1 MEVPVLLKQIAAAA
15 AQDELLFPTGG
26 VAAKL
31 QRQLNDPAC
40 TSAQLAV
47 LVQAEPLLAARVV
60 AVANSVAYNRSGRA
74 INDIRNAVSRL
85 GFDTLRVLAVAVVA
99 RQLEGMT
106 HGALHQRLAAR
117 LWQHTA
123 HVAALSR
130 IIARRVTHV
139 DPESAFFAGIIHEL
153 GGFYLISRA
162 GDFPGLLAGKDG
174 SLIAWNE
181 GGAAAVGAAVL
192 SRLNVPAGILAAI
205 EGLWSGYIALP
216 PRTLADTL
224 LLADQ
229 LAPVESPLSELA
241 GTGREGIAAEID
253 LVFDDQTLSG
263 ILAESA
269 EEVASLTDALRI

>member
-1 MEVPVLLKQIAAAA
+1 MDVPALLKQIAAAA
-15 AQDELLFPTGG
+15 AQDELLFPTGS
-26 VAAKL
+26 AASKL
-31 QRQLNDPAC
+31 QRLLDDPDC
-40 TSAQLAV
+40 SVAQLV
-47 LVQAEPLLAARVV
+47 PLVQADPLLAARVV
-60 AVANSVAYNRSGRA
+60 AVANSVAYHPSGRA
-74 INDIRNAVSRL
+74 ISDVRSAVSRL

-99 RQLEGMT
+99 RQLEGMA
-106 HGALHQRLAAR
+106 HGGAHRQMAAR

-123 HVAALSR
+123 HVAALAR
-130 IIARRVTHV
+130 IIARRVTRV

-162 GDFPGLLAGKDG
+162 EGFPGLLSGKDG
-174 SLIAWNE
+174 SLIAWEE

-192 SRLNVPAGILAAI
+192 SRLKVPAGIQAAI
-205 EGLWSGYIALP
+205 EGLWAGYIALP

-241 GTGREGIAAEID
+241 GTGREGIATDID
-253 LVFDDQTLSG
+253 LLLDDRTLSG

-269 EEVASLTDALRI
+269 AEVASLIEALRV

>member
-1 MEVPVLLKQIAAAA
+1 MDVPALLKQIAAAA
-15 AQDELLFPTGG
+15 AQDELLFPTGSA
-26 VAAKL
+26 AAKL
-31 QRQLNDPAC
+31 QRLLDDPDC
-40 TSAQLAV
+40 SSAQLTQV
-47 LVQAEPLLAARVV
+47 VQADPLLAARVV
-60 AVANSVAYNRSGRA
+60 AVANSVAYHPSGRA
-74 INDIRNAVSRL
+74 ISDVRSAVSRL

-99 RQLEGMT
+99 RQLEGMA
-106 HGALHQRLAAR
+106 HGGAHRQMAAR

-123 HVAALSR
+123 HVAALAR
-130 IIARRVTHV
+130 IIARRVTRV

-162 GDFPGLLAGKDG
+162 EGFPGLLSGKDG
-174 SLIAWNE
+174 SLIAWEE

-192 SRLNVPAGILAAI
+192 SRLKVPAGIQAAI
-205 EGLWSGYIALP
+205 EGLWAGYIALP

-241 GTGREGIAAEID
+241 GTGREGIATDID
-253 LVFDDQTLSG
+253 LLLDDRTLSG

-269 EEVASLTDALRI
+269 AEVASLIEALRV